1 MNTLFAENKK
11 KVSGNVR
18 KTIEGP
24 VPSAFCRHNKNE
36 MDYLQIHLFRN
47 VKWLTHVKIPFK
59 IDFESVVSELILQ
72 HAKNYFI
79 VGCNYGNFRYLNER
93 GYKGIR
99 MGKEAIL
106 DLHYNHFKKKSLKE
120 LVRRGKKNGTVV
132 EIPWSKEAAEELQEF
147 RLYTR
152 HGREPQLQY
161 LFSTYFEESNR
172 LFVFQ
177 QPDGLWLGAML
188 LSYKSDKYLQTEAML
203 TRQNEP
209 NGIMEALI
217 FEIFKT
223 LKKEGYDYWTL
234 GAVPFIIRD
243 STFLS
248 KEYVINVT
256 GRIMRFAYNYKGL
269 FHFKNKFN
277 PVWADYYI
285 CIRPHFSPGA
295 MFGILLQ
302 SNLLKLG
309 IHKLIHLGRRS
320 L

>member
-1 MNTLFAENKK
+1 MNTVSAE
-11 KVSGNVR
+11 R
-18 KTIEGP
+18 KEFQVKMQSTIEGP
-24 VPSAFCRHNKNE
+24 VPSAFCRHKKKE

-79 VGCNYGNFRYLNER
+79 VGCNFGNYKYLEER

-106 DLHYNHFKKKSLKE
+106 DLHYNHFGKRSLKE
-120 LVRRGKKNGTVV
+120 LIRRGKQNGTVI
-132 EIPWSKEAAEELQEF
+132 EIPWSKEAADELQEF
-147 RLYTR
+147 RKHTR
-152 HGREPQLQY
+152 HGNEPQLQY
-161 LFSTYFEESNR
+161 LFSTSFEECNR
-172 LFVFQ
+172 LFVFRNSK
-177 QPDGLWLGAML
+177 GLWLGAML

-203 TRQNEP
+203 TRRKEP
-209 NGIMEALI
+209 NGTMEALI

-223 LKKEGYDYWTL
+223 LKSEGYDYWTL

-243 STFLS
+243 SVFLS
-248 KEYVINVT
+248 KEYIINIT
-256 GRIMRFAYNYKGL
+256 GRFMKFAYNYKGL
-269 FHFKNKFN
+269 FLFKNKFN

-295 MFGILLQ
+295 MAGILFR
-302 SNLLKLG
+302 SSLLKLG
-309 IHKLIHLGRRS
+309 VHKLIHLGRRQ
-320 L
+320 